1 MTSPSAGDCLF
12 CRIVRRELPA
22 RILFENER
30 VLAFED
36 IRPKAPVHVL
46 VIPKDHF
53 ASLNDAPDGAE
64 ALLGEILLRA
74 REIAREKGI
83 GESGYRI
90 VLNTARDSGQE
101 VLHIHFHILGGRRL
115 AWPPG

>member
-1 MTSPSAGDCLF
+1 MTSPLAGNCLF
-12 CRIVRRELPA
+12 CRIVRKEIPA
-22 RILFENER
+22 KILFENER
-30 VLAFED
+30 LLAFED
-36 IRPKAPVHVL
+36 IQPKAPVHAL

>member
-1 MTSPSAGDCLF
+1 MTAPSAADCLF

-22 RILFENER
+22 KIVFENEH

-36 IRPKAPVHVL
+36 IRPKAPVHIL

-53 ASLNDAPDGAE
+53 ASLNDVSDGTE
-64 ALLGEILLRA
+64 ARLGEILLIA
-74 REIAREKGI
+74 REIARAKGI
-83 GESGYRI
+83 DKTGYRI

-101 VLHIHFHILGGRRL
+101 VFHIHFHVLGGRRMT
-115 AWPPG
+115 WPPG

>member
-1 MTSPSAGDCLF
+1 VTERTAADCLF

-22 RILFENER
+22 KVVYEDERLF
-30 VLAFED
+30 AFED
-36 IRPKAPVHVL
+36 VRPMAPAHFLIV
-46 VIPKDHF
+46 PKIHY
-53 ASLNDAPDGAE
+53 ASLNEVPEGAD

-83 GESGYRI
+83 GETGYRI
-90 VLNTARDSGQE
+90 VLNTARDSGQT
-101 VLHIHFHILGGRRL
+101 VFHIHFHILGGRRL

>member
-1 MTSPSAGDCLF
+1 MTSPLAGDCLF
-12 CRIVRRELPA
+12 CRIVRKEIPA

-46 VIPKDHF
+46 VIPKDHY

-64 ALLGEILLRA
+64 ALLGEILFLA

-90 VLNTARDSGQE
+90 VLNTARDAGQD
-101 VLHIHFHILGGRRL
+101 VLHLHFHVLGGRRL

>member
-1 MTSPSAGDCLF
+1 VSGPGTGDCLF
-12 CRIVRRELPA
+12 CRIARREAPA
-22 RILFENER
+22 KILFENER
-30 VLAFED
+30 ILAFED

-53 ASLNDAPDGAE
+53 ASLNEAPDGAE

-74 REIAREKGI
+74 REIAREKGV
-83 GESGYRI
+83 GASGYRI

-101 VLHIHFHILGGRRL
+101 IFHIHFHILGGRRL
-115 AWPPG
+115 LWPPG

>member
-1 MTSPSAGDCLF
+1 VSAPAADCLF

-22 RILFENER
+22 KILFENER

-53 ASLNDAPDGAE
+53 ASLNDVPEGGG

-74 REIAREKGI
+74 RDVAREKGV
-83 GESGYRI
+83 GETGYRI

-101 VLHIHFHILGGRRL
+101 VFHIHFHVLGGRPMG
-115 AWPPG
+115 WPPG